1 VTFRGAS
8 IASLPAVL
16 GSILLVG
23 CYADDGRSND
33 ASTDPQQGDA
43 YPAGDAASDVP
54 SESTPEPAPD
64 FTLTDLNPA
73 SPTYEQD
80 RSVSDMVGKVLLI
93 YFANYS

>member
-1 VTFRGAS
+1 MIFRRAS
-8 IASLPAVL
+8 LASLPAVL
-16 GSILLVG
+16 GLILLVG
-23 CYADDGRSND
+23 CYADDGGSND
-33 ASTDPQQGDA
+33 ASTDPKQGDA
-43 YPAGDAASDVP
+43 IPVGDAVSDVP

-73 SPTYEQD
+73 SPTYGQD